1 MKIDHI
7 RREFSTPPLLID
19 DLPSNPYDVFHSWF
33 FDVLHAKIEDPT
45 ACVFATADENNI
57 PDTRVVLLK
66 SFSDERF
73 VFSQIIPV
81 ERRTFSKK
89 SMGRHEFLLG

>member
-45 ACVFATADENNI
+45 A
-57 PDTRVVLLK
+57 L
-66 SFSDERF
+66 RF
-73 VFSQIIPV
+73 CHKRMKTI
-81 ERRTFSKK
+81 
-89 SMGRHEFLLG
+89 FLIRALFY